1 MLQKI
6 QTALTETTIAQLAI
20 TILCLGASVYL
31 TVTSQTVPDWLL
43 QVDLLVIGFY
53 FGSITKR

>member
-6 QTALTETTIAQLAI
+6 QTALNETTIAQLAI
-20 TILCLGASVYL
+20 TILCLGASLYL
-31 TVTSQTVPDWLL
+31 TVTGGVVPDWLL

-53 FGSITKR
+53 FGSVAAR